1 MKKKLQ
7 RDKMRMEEQKN
18 ILIVAVITSFITTFM
33 GSALNLSIP
42 AMEKEF
48 NESAQNIGWVITVYM
63 LVCSCLAVTF
73 GKLADILDRKLI
85 LRTGIMIFAAASAA
99 AVISR
104 SMPVLLVFRGV
115 QGIGASMIFSTNIAV
130 LTAAFDEKEM
140 GKTLGYATCATYVGL
155 SLGPVVGGVLNH
167 HLGWRSIFLTTAGVS
182 ALAFYFAMFR
192 LSREKKTIR
201 QEIQEMKMANIDIA
215 GNGTFIAGVFMLM
228 YGLSEI
234 REKPF
239 APWLLAAGVLA
250 LIAFAK
256 IEEKDSA
263 PLINVKTLKENPPY
277 TLSNLAAL
285 LNYGATFAVS
295 YLLSLYL
302 QSIKEMTSQEAGFV
316 LITSTAVMAIFS
328 PVFGKISDKKS
339 PFLLSALGM
348 VLSAAASAALCFLKE
363 STPIWQLL
371 IILGVSGLGFALFAS
386 PNTNAVMSF
395 VKKED
400 YASASA
406 LLATMRSGGHT
417 LSMAVITLT
426 LSFCT
431 GDDAGSSAGSGAV
444 GGASADAIM
453 QSIKISF
460 FIFTLFCILGIF
472 MAIKRKM

>member
-1 MKKKLQ
+1 METKLQ
-7 RDKMRMEEQKN
+7 SDKMHRKEQKN
-18 ILIVAVITSFITTFM
+18 ILLVAVITSFITTFM

-42 AMEKEF
+42 SMEKEF

-63 LVCSCLAVTF
+63 LVCACLAVTF
-73 GKLADILDRKLI
+73 GKLADLLGRKRI
-85 LRTGIMIFAAASAA
+85 LRTGILIFAAASAA
-99 AVISR
+99 AVLSR
-104 SMPVLLVFRGV
+104 SMPVLLVFRGI
-115 QGIGASMIFSTNIAV
+115 QGIGASMIFSTNIAT
-130 LTAAFDEKEM
+130 LTAAFEERER

-155 SLGPVVGGVLNH
+155 SLGPALGGVLNH
-167 HLGWRSIFLTTAGVS
+167 NFGWRSIFITTAGIS
-182 ALAFYFAMFR
+182 AVALYFAMFR
-192 LSREKKTIR
+192 LSPEKKRDRRERKTA
-201 QEIQEMKMANIDIA
+201 KIDIA
-215 GNGTFIAGVFMLM
+215 GNLTFIAGIFLLM

-234 REKPF
+234 REKSF
-239 APWLLAAGVLA
+239 APWIAAAGVLT
-250 LIAFAK
+250 LIAFGK
-256 IEEKDSA
+256 IEGKSPE
-263 PLINVKTLKENPPY
+263 PLINLRLLRENLPY

-285 LNYGATFAVS
+285 LNYGATFAAS
-295 YLLSLYL
+295 YLLSMYL
-302 QSIKEMTSQEAGFV
+302 QKIQGMTSQEAGFV

-328 PVFGKISDKKS
+328 PIFGKISDKRS

-348 VLSAAASAALCFLKE
+348 VLSAVASGALCFLRE

-371 IILGVSGLGFALFAS
+371 IVLVLSGLGFALFAS

-406 LLATMRSGGHT
+406 LLATMRSAGHT

-431 GDDAGSSAGSGAV
+431 GGGEGSSVDG
-444 GGASADAIM
+444 IM

-460 FIFTLFCILGIF
+460 FLFTLFCILGIF

>member
-1 MKKKLQ
+1 MEKKLQ
-7 RDKMRMEEQKN
+7 TDKMRTKEQRN
-18 ILIVAVITSFITTFM
+18 ILFIAVITSFITTFM

-42 AMEKEF
+42 SMEKEF

-73 GKLADILDRKLI
+73 GRLADILDRKLI
-85 LRTGIMIFAAASAA
+85 LRTGIIIFAAASAA

-104 SMPVLLVFRGV
+104 SMRVLLVFRGV

-130 LTAAFDEKEM
+130 LTAAFDERER
-140 GKTLGYATCATYVGL
+140 GKVLGYATCATYVGL
-155 SLGPVVGGVLNH
+155 SLGPVLGGVLNH
-167 HLGWRSIFLTTAGVS
+167 NLGWRSIFLATAGIS
-182 ALAFYFAMFR
+182 ALAFYFAMFK
-192 LSREKKTIR
+192 LSREKRSSR
-201 QEIQEMKMANIDIA
+201 QEIKAANIDVA
-215 GNGTFIAGVFMLM
+215 GNGTFIAGIFLLM

-234 REKPF
+234 RAKAF
-239 APWLLAAGVLA
+239 APWLLAVGILLLA
-250 LIAFAK
+250 VFAK
-256 IEEKDSA
+256 IEAKSRT
-263 PLINVKTLKENPPY
+263 PLINIRELKENPPY

-295 YLLSLYL
+295 YLLSMYL
-302 QSIKEMTSQEAGFV
+302 QTIKGFSSQKAGFI
-316 LITSTAVMAIFS
+316 LLTSTAVMAIFS
-328 PVFGKISDKKS
+328 PIFGKISDKKS
-339 PFLLSALGM
+339 PFFLSALGM
-348 VLSAAASAALCFLKE
+348 VLSAIAAAALCFLKG

-371 IILGVSGLGFALFAS
+371 IILGISGLGFAIFAS
-386 PNTNAVMSF
+386 PNTNAVLSF

-406 LLATMRSGGHT
+406 LLATMRSAGHT

-426 LSFCT
+426 LSFC
-431 GDDAGSSAGSGAV
+431 AGEAAGSGAT
-444 GGASADAIM
+444 GSSSADALM